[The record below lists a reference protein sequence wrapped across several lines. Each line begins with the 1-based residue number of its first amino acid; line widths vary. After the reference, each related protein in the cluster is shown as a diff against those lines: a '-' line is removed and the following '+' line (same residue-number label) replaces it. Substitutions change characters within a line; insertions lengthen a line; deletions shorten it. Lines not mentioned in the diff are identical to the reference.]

1 MQVTV
6 ARRMVATK
14 FLYMKISVKAKKQQ
28 GLLNFRLNCDVIT
41 TACAIGVSCMRRAG
55 LREVNF
61 RFGFDDEEGVG
72 VGVAGVAEF
81 LAGFVEG
88 VG

>member
-1 MQVTV
+1 MD
-6 ARRMVATK
+6 
-14 FLYMKISVKAKKQQ
+14 
-28 GLLNFRLNCDVIT
+28 N
-41 TACAIGVSCMRRAG
+41 ACHNVLSG
-55 LREVNF
+55 EVDF
-61 RFGFDDEEGVG
+61 GFGFDDEEGVG